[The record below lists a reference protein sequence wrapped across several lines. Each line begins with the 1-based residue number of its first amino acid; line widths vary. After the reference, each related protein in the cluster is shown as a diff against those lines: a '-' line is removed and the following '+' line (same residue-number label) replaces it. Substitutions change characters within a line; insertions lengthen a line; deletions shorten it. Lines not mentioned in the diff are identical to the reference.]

1 MLCNWNGLFWVVQ
14 NGILAPCTT
23 HFSEITLYNIE
34 TKLGITRIISGNFH
48 LATVYK
54 MTSQILA
61 TC

>member
-1 MLCNWNGLFWVVQ
+1 MYLDWLILVVQ

-23 HFSEITLYNIE
+23 HFSEIILYNIE
-34 TKLGITRIISGNFH
+34 TKLGITRIISGNFY

-54 MTSQILA
+54 MTSQIFA